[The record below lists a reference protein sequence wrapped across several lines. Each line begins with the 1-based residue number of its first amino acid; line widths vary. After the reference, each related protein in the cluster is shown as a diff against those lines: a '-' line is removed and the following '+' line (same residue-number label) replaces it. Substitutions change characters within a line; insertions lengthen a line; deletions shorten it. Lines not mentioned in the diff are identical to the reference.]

1 MRAVAFLRGP
11 ALLMAAI
18 AIVTS
23 GYIAASAVIRPA
35 MYSDSAWGFAGWD
48 TRGRTSAFN
57 HAAGLDSSDISRDAE
72 GFMTMWSP
80 GQHMLPGLLEEAGLS
95 LGAALVAVSAVF
107 SILGLAG
114 WLALYRSLGF
124 PPRTAMVALAIVACS
139 RFFNLPFSTYNGGE
153 VLQFGVAPWFLLLVW
168 LLRDLRWFAI
178 PPLIAGA
185 AVLVFMK
192 LTGIIVA
199 GAAVGAAMVSHDRP
213 LSRWQNTVRKLL
225 VGAAT
230 IGLMGVIFY
239 LVWFKRGAT
248 AATLMG
254 VPHPH
259 GLLFYAALTV
269 SSIGSA
275 ALSLGDLVSYVFLN
289 PSRPILGSVDAI
301 VYALLAASL
310 ATFVFIYFSL
320 RREHGEYVRFAFLF
334 AAAMAAFLAAS
345 FTAGMS
351 ATFEERHLRIAS
363 LLLLVGGVHAVFV
376 CRSRIVQGM
385 FAAVAALSMV
395 YGLSSF
401 VQRMNHNLHE
411 PLGVRGV
418 RVMIATQQL
427 LDFIRTIDVSGPDA
441 RRTLIFMP
449 SPDLVL
455 EVRNARSWSNH
466 ADFES
471 IADLRKQIRHGRVD
485 RLYVI
490 VQQKL
495 VDNGKAD
502 AILQSFV
509 DYPIE
514 GWAKIALGDFVCF
527 YQVSS

>member
-1 MRAVAFLRGP
+1 MS
-11 ALLMAAI
+11 AI
-18 AIVTS
+18 AIVTL
-23 GYIAASAVIRPA
+23 GYIAASAAIRPA
-35 MYSDSAWGFAGWD
+35 MYSDSAWGFAGWNARSP
-48 TRGRTSAFN
+48 TAAFN
-57 HAAGLDSSDISRDAE
+57 YGAGLDSSDISRDAE

-80 GQHMLPGLLEEAGLS
+80 GQHMLPGLLEDAGMS
-95 LGAALVAVSAVF
+95 LGAALVGVSAVF

-114 WLALYRSLGF
+114 WFVLYRSLGF
-124 PPRTAMVALAIVACS
+124 PLRTAAVALAIIAGS

-168 LLRDLRWFAI
+168 AVRDLRWFAI
-178 PPLIAGA
+178 PPLIVGA
-185 AVLVFMK
+185 AALVFMK
-192 LTGIIVA
+192 LTGIVVA
-199 GAAVGAAMVSHDRP
+199 GAAVGAAMASHDRP
-213 LSRWQNTVRKLL
+213 LTNWRNTVRKLL
-225 VGAAT
+225 VGSAT

-239 LVWFKRGAT
+239 VAWYRRGPT
-248 AATLMG
+248 AATIVG
-254 VPHPH
+254 VPHPD

-275 ALSLGDLVSYVFLN
+275 ALSLGDLLSYVFLN
-289 PSRPILGSVDAI
+289 PARPILHSIDGV
-301 VYALLAASL
+301 VYVLLPISL
-310 ATFVFIYFSL
+310 ATFGFIYASL
-320 RREHGEYVRFAFLF
+320 RKEHGEYVRFALLF
-334 AAAMAAFLAAS
+334 AAAMAVFLTANLS
-345 FTAGMS
+345 AGMS
-351 ATFEERHLRIAS
+351 ATFDERHLRIAS
-363 LLLLVGGVHAVFV
+363 LLLLVGGVHAVIE
-376 CRSRIVQGM
+376 CRSRLVQGM
-385 FAAVAALSMV
+385 FTAVAVFSVV

-401 VQRMNHNLHE
+401 VQRMQHNLHE

-418 RVMIATQQL
+418 RVRIATQQL
-427 LDFIRTIDVSGPDA
+427 LDFVRKIDVSGPDA

-449 SPDLVL
+449 SPDLIL

-502 AILQSFV
+502 EILRSFV
-509 DYPIE
+509 DYPIK
-514 GWAKIALGDFVCF
+514 GWAKIPLGDFVCF

>member
-1 MRAVAFLRGP
+1 MRSAAFLRVP
-11 ALLMAAI
+11 ALLMTAI

-23 GYIAASAVIRPA
+23 GYIAASAAIRPA
-35 MYSDSAWGFAGWD
+35 MYSDSAWGFAGWNARSP
-48 TRGRTSAFN
+48 TAPFN
-57 HAAGLDSSDISRDAE
+57 HGAGLDSSDISRDAE

-80 GQHMLPGLLEEAGLS
+80 GQHMLPGLLEDAGMS
-95 LGAALVAVSAVF
+95 LGAALVGVTAIF

-114 WLALYRSLGF
+114 WFVLYRSVGF
-124 PPRTAMVALAIVACS
+124 PLRTAAVALAIIAGS

-168 LLRDLRWFAI
+168 ALRELRWFAI
-178 PPLIAGA
+178 PPLIVGA

-192 LTGIIVA
+192 LTGIVVA
-199 GAAVGAAMVSHDRP
+199 GAAVGAAMVSHDHP
-213 LSRWQNTVRKLL
+213 LTNWRNTVRKLL
-225 VGAAT
+225 VGGAT
-230 IGLMGVIFY
+230 VGLMGVIFY
-239 LVWFKRGAT
+239 IAWYARGPT
-248 AATLMG
+248 AATLGG
-254 VPHPH
+254 VPHPD
-259 GLLFYAALTV
+259 GLLFYAAFTV

-289 PSRPILGSVDAI
+289 PARPILRSVDTV
-301 VYALLAASL
+301 VYVLLPVSL
-310 ATFVFIYFSL
+310 ATLGFIYVSL
-320 RREHGEYVRFAFLF
+320 RRQHGEYVRFGFLF
-334 AAAMAAFLAAS
+334 ALAMAVFLTAS
-345 FTAGMS
+345 LSAGTS

-363 LLLLVGGVHAVFV
+363 LLLLVGGVHAVLE
-376 CRSRIVQGM
+376 CRSRLVQGA

-395 YGLSSF
+395 YGVSSF
-401 VQRMNHNLHE
+401 VQRMQYNLHE

-418 RVMIATQQL
+418 RVRIATPEL
-427 LDFIRTIDVSGPDA
+427 LDFIRGIDVSGPDA

-449 SPDLVL
+449 SPDLIL

-471 IADLRKQIRHGRVD
+471 IEDLRKQVRHGRVD

-490 VQQKL
+490 VQRKL

-502 AILQSFV
+502 EILRSFV

-514 GWAKIALGDFVCF
+514 GWVKFPLGDFVCF